1 MSNSSSSVTPTPFF
15 EQAGEGSPRFRL
27 LLISDAFPPSS
38 AMGALRWQRLV
49 QFAHARGWCT
59 DVIQCDP
66 RDAEFRD
73 DSRLADLPPGVRL
86 FAVPLRG
93 YRDSRIESLLRRV
106 LVWTS
111 RATSGTDSSGSADT
125 NGTSSGN
132 IAMRLV
138 QAARRS
144 VFARRFYRAWID
156 WAANASALGKRLAAS
171 TCYDVV
177 VSSGPPHMAHEAARQ
192 TAALLGIPFVADF
205 RDPWAAVSYEPLDFR
220 SATWRRYA
228 AKYERLTMQSA
239 TLVVM
244 NTPHAHQMLVETYPE
259 VAPRLLTVMNG
270 ADDDMGSSPAWDD
283 AFTITYAG
291 NVYGGRDPRILFR
304 GARRAIDELKIP
316 PGDLV
321 LRFMGFKSYGEDPL
335 RQIVKEEKMDDYFF
349 SEPRQP
355 RSAAIDLMRR
365 SAMVVVLP
373 QPHDQSIP
381 GKLYEYVQLPAWVLV
396 LTTAGTA
403 TDVLLRGSSA
413 DVVDPA
419 DVDGMSRI
427 LVDRYTQFRQGIRPA
442 PVNADG
448 RFDRSRQAKKLFDA
462 IERLVTERRTS
473 NTPRDTHAIKAASFL

>member
-1 MSNSSSSVTPTPFF
+1 
-15 EQAGEGSPRFRL
+15 
-27 LLISDAFPPSS
+27 
-38 AMGALRWQRLV
+38 MGALRWQRLV

-59 DVIQCDP
+59 DVILCDP

-73 DSRLADLPPGVRL
+73 DSRLADLPPGVRV

-93 YRDSRIESLLRRV
+93 YRYSRLETLLRRV

-111 RATSGTDSSGSADT
+111 RATSGTESNGSADT

-132 IAMRLV
+132 SAKRLV

-144 VFARRFYRAWID
+144 QLARRFYRAWID
-156 WAANASALGKRLAAS
+156 WAENASALGKRLAAS
-171 TCYDVV
+171 TRYDVV
-177 VSSGPPHMAHEAARQ
+177 VSSGPPHMAHEAARK

-205 RDPWAAVSYEPLDFR
+205 RDPWAAVSYEPLDFK

-239 TLVVM
+239 SLVVM
-244 NTPHAHQMLVETYPE
+244 NTPHAHRMLAETYPH
-259 VAPRLLTVMNG
+259 VAPRILTVMNG
-270 ADDDMGSSPAWDD
+270 ADHDMGPSLQSDD

-304 GARRAIDELKIP
+304 GVRRAIDELRIA

-321 LRFMGFKSYGEDPL
+321 LRFMGFKSYGEEPL
-335 RQIVKEEKMDDYFF
+335 RRIVQEERMDDYFL

-355 RSAAIDLMRR
+355 RSAAIALMRR
-365 SAMVVVLP
+365 SAMVVILP
-373 QPHDQSIP
+373 QPYEQSIP

-396 LTTAGTA
+396 LTSAGTA
-403 TDVLLRGSSA
+403 TEVLLRGSSA

-419 DVDGMSRI
+419 DVDGIARI
-427 LVDRYTQFRQGIRPA
+427 LANRYTQFRRGIRPA

-448 RFDRSRQAKKLFDA
+448 RFDRSRQATILFDA
-462 IERLVTERRTS
+462 VERVVMERRTRKS
-473 NTPRDTHAIKAASFL
+473 PRDEPAIKAASFL

>member
-1 MSNSSSSVTPTPFF
+1 
-15 EQAGEGSPRFRL
+15 
-27 LLISDAFPPSS
+27 
-38 AMGALRWQRLV
+38 MGALRWQRLV

-59 DVIQCDP
+59 DVILCDP

-93 YRDSRIESLLRRV
+93 YRDSRLERLLRRV

-111 RATSGTDSSGSADT
+111 RATSGAGTDSNGSVDT
-125 NGTSSGN
+125 NGSSSGN
-132 IAMRLV
+132 STMRLV

-144 VFARRFYRAWID
+144 QLARRFYRAWID
-156 WAANASALGKRLAAS
+156 WAENASALGKRLAAS
-171 TCYDVV
+171 TPYDVV
-177 VSSGPPHMAHEAARQ
+177 VSSGPPHMAHEAARK
-192 TAALLGIPFVADF
+192 TSALLGIPFVADF
-205 RDPWAAVSYEPLDFR
+205 RDPWAAVSYEPSDFR
-220 SATWRRYA
+220 GGATWRRYA
-228 AKYERLTMQSA
+228 LKYERLTMQSA

-244 NTPHAHQMLVETYPE
+244 NTPHAHQMIAATYPH

-270 ADDDMGSSPAWDD
+270 ADDDMGFSSEWDD

-304 GARRAIDELKIP
+304 GVRRAVDELRIA
-316 PGDLV
+316 PGALV
-321 LRFMGFKSYGEDPL
+321 LRFMGSKSYGEDPL
-335 RQIVKEEKMDDYFF
+335 RQIVKEEKLDDYFL

-355 RSAAIDLMRR
+355 RSAAIALMRR

-373 QPHDQSIP
+373 QPHEQSIP
-381 GKLYEYVQLPAWVLV
+381 GKLYEYVQLRAWVLV
-396 LTTAGTA
+396 LTTPGTA

-419 DVDGMSRI
+419 DVDGISRI
-427 LVDRYTQFRQGIRPA
+427 IVNRYTQFRQGIRPT

-448 RFDRSRQAKKLFDA
+448 RFDRSRQARILFDA
-462 IERLVTERRTS
+462 LERVLLERRTRNS
-473 NTPRDTHAIKAASFL
+473 PRDERAIKAASFL